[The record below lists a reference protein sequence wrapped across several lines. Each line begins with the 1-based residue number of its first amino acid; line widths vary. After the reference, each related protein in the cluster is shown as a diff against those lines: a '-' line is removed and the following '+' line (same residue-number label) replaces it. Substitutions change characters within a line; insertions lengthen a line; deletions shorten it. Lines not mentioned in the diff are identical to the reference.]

1 MVKSFLAE
9 FKAFALKG
17 NMIDLAV
24 AVVIGTAFGKV
35 IDSLVKNVLMPLI
48 SYVTPSMDFHE
59 WHLGKILIG
68 NFINDI
74 LSFFI
79 IALAVFI
86 AVVKVM
92 GWLMK
97 LRTQPESAAAPVPL
111 SKQEELLTEIRDLL
125 RSKES

>member
-1 MVKSFLAE
+1 MVRNFLAE

-24 AVVIGTAFGKV
+24 AVVLGTAFGAV
-35 IDSLVKNVLMPLI
+35 IKSLVDNVMMPII
-48 SYVTPSMDFHE
+48 SYVTPNMDFHE
-59 WHLGKILIG
+59 WHIGRIKIGYFLNDVLGFL
-68 NFINDI
+68 F
-74 LSFFI
+74 

-92 GWLMK
+92 GWLMRMREK
-97 LRTQPESAAAPVPL
+97 PAEAAPIPL

-125 RSKES
+125 RGRA